1 LIGTRTMAQLLIFTA
16 LVQSILITFV
26 LGKRATRHDL
36 PALLVFLLMANYSL
50 ALFSGYWNANFTT
63 PLTRLHIP
71 IGYASGPVFYYFVRF
86 SFLPL
91 KNITRH
97 WLWWFA
103 PFVLEFA
110 NALIYWSLFAFQS
123 PLAST
128 FKEYALAYS
137 RWSFLY
143 FIVFFVAAIIFLV
156 RNNTLL
162 TLNIVY
168 KRQLKS
174 LNFLLFFIFLFILDE
189 LLTGDNEIFFSSLIA
204 CCFTSTFI
212 YFLIN
217 DSQTFI
223 KQNNEGKELLKEA
236 LNEQEKAVVIINKDR
251 IVEYVNEPFL
261 TIVGYRHRD
270 IIGRQL
276 TFLQGNL
283 TTEESKDFM
292 NKKLAEK
299 VDFDIEIIN
308 YRKNGKAFMCHIT
321 MIPVFSDEE
330 LTHFVAYEEDI
341 ATISEAAP
349 QDDEL
354 ALLEK
359 IKAHFQASESYKNK
373 QLQVAD
379 ISEAMGIPA
388 RRVGE
393 ILKKCEDKSFSEFV
407 NAYRVQAVITML
419 KDTKNQNI
427 TIEAMGQLCGFNS
440 KSVFH
445 AAFKKETGKTPKA
458 FLEEIES

>member
-1 LIGTRTMAQLLIFTA
+1 MAQLLIFTA
-16 LVQSILITFV
+16 LIQSLLITVV
-26 LGKRATRHDL
+26 LGKRASRRDL

-63 PLTRLHIP
+63 QLNRLYIP
-71 IGYASGPVFYYFVRF
+71 IGYASGPVFFYFIRF

-91 KNITRH
+91 KNVTHR

-103 PFVLEFA
+103 PFVLELS

-123 PLAST
+123 PLASF
-128 FKEYALAYS
+128 FKDYVLAYS

-143 FIVFFVAAIIFLV
+143 FIVFFIAAIVFLV

-168 KRQLKS
+168 KRQLKP
-174 LNFLLFFIFLFILDE
+174 LKFLLFFIFLFILDE
-189 LLTGDNEIFFSSLIA
+189 LLTGENEIFFSSLIA
-204 CCFTSTFI
+204 CCFTSSFI
-212 YFLIN
+212 FFLIN
-217 DSQTFI
+217 DSQTST

-236 LNEQEKAVVIINKDR
+236 LNEHEKAVVIVNKDR

-270 IIGRQL
+270 VIGRKL
-276 TFLQGNL
+276 SFLQGNL
-283 TTEESKDFM
+283 TTEESKEFM

-308 YRKNGKAFMCHIT
+308 YRKNGEAFMCHIN
-321 MIPVFSDEE
+321 MIPVFSNEE
-330 LTHFVAYEEDI
+330 LTHFVAYEVDI
-341 ATISEAAP
+341 ATISEATP
-349 QDDEL
+349 QDEEL
-354 ALLEK
+354 ALVEK
-359 IKAHFQASESYKNK
+359 IKAHFQTTESYKNK

-379 ISEAMGIPA
+379 VSDAMGIPA

-407 NAYRVQAVITML
+407 NAYRVQAVIAML
-419 KDTKNQNI
+419 KDPENQNI
-427 TIEAMGQLCGFNS
+427 TIEAISQMCGFNS

-445 AAFKKETGKTPKA
+445 NVFKKETGKTPKA

>member
-1 LIGTRTMAQLLIFTA
+1 MAQLFIFTA
-16 LVQSILITFV
+16 LIQSLLITIV
-26 LGKRATRHDL
+26 LGKRASRHDL
-36 PALLVFLLMANYSL
+36 PALLVFLLMANYSF

-63 PLTRLHIP
+63 QLNRLYIP
-71 IGYASGPVFYYFVRF
+71 IGYASGPVFFYFVRF

-91 KNITRH
+91 KNVTRR

-103 PFVLEFA
+103 PFVLELI
-110 NALIYWSLFAFQS
+110 NALIYWFLFAFQS
-123 PLAST
+123 PFAAT
-128 FKEYALAYS
+128 FKDFALAFS

-143 FIVFFVAAIIFLV
+143 FIVFFIATIVFLV
-156 RNNTLL
+156 RNNTML

-174 LNFLLFFIFLFILDE
+174 LKSLLFFIFLFILDE
-189 LLTGDNEIFFSSLIA
+189 LLTKDNEIFFSSLIA
-204 CCFTSTFI
+204 CCFTSSFI

-217 DSQTFI
+217 DTHAST

-236 LNEQEKAVVIINKDR
+236 LNEQEKAVVIVNKDI

-270 IIGRQL
+270 IIGRKL
-276 TFLQGNL
+276 SFLQGNL

-308 YRKNGKAFMCHIT
+308 YRKNGEAFMCHIT
-321 MIPVFSDEE
+321 MTPVFSDEE
-330 LTHFVAYEEDI
+330 LTHFVAYEEDME
-341 ATISEAAP
+341 TISEATP

-354 ALLEK
+354 ALVEK
-359 IKAHFQASESYKNK
+359 IKAHFQTTESYKNK

-379 ISEAMGIPA
+379 VAEAMGIPD

-407 NAYRVQAVITML
+407 NAYRVQAVIAML
-419 KDTKNQNI
+419 KDPENQNI
-427 TIEAMGQLCGFNS
+427 TIEAVSQMCGFNS

-445 AAFKKETGKTPKA
+445 NVFKKETGKTPKA